1 MKLTMGR
8 SFMRMAVVTAV
19 IATVV
24 TAGASGAGYGA
35 EVDLSLVGTQLEV
48 QPMERV
54 IGGQYIGVVSLQ
66 FVLQGLCVR
75 CLYGITASQGIDY
88 VAIAGCVVICYA
100 AF

>member
-1 MKLTMGR
+1 MNNRFVR
-8 SFMRMAVVTAV
+8 SIVVAAVV
-19 IATVV
+19 ATVG
-24 TAGASGAGYGA
+24 TAGASGSGHGV
-35 EVDLSLVGTQLEV
+35 EVDVSLVGTQLEV